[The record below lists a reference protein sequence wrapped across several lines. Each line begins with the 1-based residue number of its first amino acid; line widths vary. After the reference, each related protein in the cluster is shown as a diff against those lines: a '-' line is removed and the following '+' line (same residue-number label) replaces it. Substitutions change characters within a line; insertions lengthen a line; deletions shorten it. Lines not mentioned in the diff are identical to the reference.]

1 MIAAFSKRPYR
12 SWGRVIRRDHWV
24 ARPQF
29 RDQLPGLLAQAQ
41 KEGAEILGAGLGR
54 SYGDSGLNPDG
65 RLILGGSLDRF
76 IALDLDQGVLRAE
89 GGVSLD
95 AILQLIVPRG
105 WFLPTTP
112 GTRFVTLGGA
122 VANDVHGKNHHLAGS
137 LGCHVRRIGLL
148 RSERG
153 VIEVSPDQTPEL
165 FFATLGGLGLTGFIE
180 WVEIQLVRAPTG
192 FLNQEA
198 VGFSGLD
205 GYFDLAEDSNAR
217 FEHVA
222 AWIDCSASGAALG
235 RGVMFRANWS
245 PEGGRVAQSA
255 RLKLRVPLEAPGWLL
270 NPMSI
275 KGFNAAYHALQSAR
289 PGPRRV
295 PYASVFYPLDAIGDW
310 NRLYGAAG
318 FYQHQSVAPP
328 GAERET
334 LRDML
339 GVIAASGQ
347 GSFLAVL
354 KSMGARDSGG
364 LVSFPTPGA
373 SLALDFPNRG
383 RRTLDLLERLD
394 RIVMGAGGRIYP
406 AKDGRMSAETF
417 RAGYPRWPALEALR
431 DPLFQSAFWR
441 RVTHD

>member
-1 MIAAFSKRPYR
+1 MSAPFVRQPYA

-24 ARPQF
+24 ARPQY
-29 RDQLPGLLAQAQ
+29 RDELAGLFATAGDQ
-41 KEGAEILGAGLGR
+41 GVTVLGAGLGR
-54 SYGDSGLNPDG
+54 SYGDSGLDPEG
-65 RLILGGSLDRF
+65 RLISGRSLDRF
-76 IALDLDQGVLRAE
+76 MALDLERGVLRAE
-89 GGVSLD
+89 GGASLD
-95 AILQLIVPRG
+95 CILQLIAPKG

-112 GTRFVTLGGA
+112 GTRFVTLAGA
-122 VANDVHGKNHHLAGS
+122 VANDVHGKNHHLTGS
-137 LGCHVRRIGLL
+137 IGRHVRRIGLL
-148 RSERG
+148 RSDGGPLEL
-153 VIEVSPDQTPEL
+153 SPHQSSEL

-180 WVEIQLVRAPTG
+180 WVELQLVRAPSG
-192 FLNQEA
+192 FLDQEA

-205 GYFDLAEDSNAR
+205 GYFDLVADSNDR

-245 PEGGRVAQSA
+245 AEGGWVPHSPRA
-255 RLKLRVPLEAPGWLL
+255 KLRVPLEAPGWLL
-270 NPMSI
+270 NRMSV
-275 KGFNAAYHALQSAR
+275 KAFNGAYHRLQSAR
-289 PGPRRV
+289 PGPRKV

-318 FYQHQSVAPP
+318 FFQHQSVAPP

-334 LRDML
+334 MREML

-354 KSMGARDSGG
+354 KSMGDKDSGG
-364 LVSFPTPGA
+364 LISFPRPGA

-394 RIVMGAGGRIYP
+394 RIVVDAGGRIYP

-417 RAGYPRWPALEALR
+417 RAGYPRWQALEALR

-441 RVTHD
+441 RVTQ

>member
-1 MIAAFSKRPYR
+1 MSAAFVRQPYL
-12 SWGRVIRRDHWV
+12 SWGRVIRRDHSV
-24 ARPQF
+24 ARPQY
-29 RDQLPGLLAQAQ
+29 RDELAGLLAQARG
-41 KEGAEILGAGLGR
+41 EGATVLGAGLGR
-54 SYGDSGLNPDG
+54 SYGDSGLNPEG
-65 RLILGGSLDRF
+65 RLICGRALDRF
-76 IALDLDQGVLRAE
+76 IALDLDSGVLRAE
-89 GGVSLD
+89 GGASLD
-95 AILQLIVPRG
+95 AILRLIVPHG

-122 VANDVHGKNHHLAGS
+122 IANDVHGKNHHLAGS
-137 LGCHVRRIGLL
+137 IGCHVRAIGLL
-148 RSERG
+148 RSDRG
-153 VIEVSPDQTPEL
+153 RLELSSEQSPDL

-180 WVEIQLVRAPTG
+180 WAELQLVRTPSS
-192 FLNQEA
+192 FLDQEA

-205 GYFDLAEDSNAR
+205 GYFDLVDDSNAR

-222 AWIDCSASGAALG
+222 AWIDCSASGGALG

-245 PEGGRVAQSA
+245 QHGGLISHATRM
-255 RLKLRVPLEAPGWLL
+255 KLRVPLDAPGWTL
-270 NPMSI
+270 NPLSV
-275 KGFNAAYHALQSAR
+275 KAFNAITYALQSSKR
-289 PGPRRV
+289 GVRRV

-318 FYQHQSVAPP
+318 FYQHQRVAPP

-334 LRDML
+334 LREML
-339 GVIAASGQ
+339 ELIAASGQ

-364 LVSFPTPGA
+364 LISFPRPGA

-383 RRTLDLLERLD
+383 RRTVDLLERLD
-394 RIVMGAGGRIYP
+394 RIVVDAGGRIYP
-406 AKDGRMSAETF
+406 AKDGRMFAETF

-441 RVTHD
+441 RVTQ